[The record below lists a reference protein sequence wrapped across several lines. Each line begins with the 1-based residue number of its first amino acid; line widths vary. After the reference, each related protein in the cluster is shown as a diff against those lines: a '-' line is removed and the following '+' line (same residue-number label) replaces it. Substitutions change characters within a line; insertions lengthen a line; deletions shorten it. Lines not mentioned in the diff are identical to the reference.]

1 MNSVKAVCV
10 FFIFSFL
17 RPNKKRRNFLSSND
31 LLTESPALIFFTR
44 WQKSALILFLG
55 ACQSCFPDKQ
65 FVSLHYIRGIHLMS
79 SPCSDFI
86 YPNFS

>member
-44 WQKSALILFLG
+44 WQKSALILFY
-55 ACQSCFPDKQ
+55 F
-65 FVSLHYIRGIHLMS
+65 
-79 SPCSDFI
+79 
-86 YPNFS
+86 